1 MMYRHL
7 EMVALG
13 VRTWGCLGGLPLDA
27 PRSRQL
33 PALPAEGT
41 LAWAADPSDLEPL
54 LFHL

>member
-1 MMYRHL
+1 MLFRHL

-13 VRTWGCLGGLPLDA
+13 VRTWGFLGGLPLDA

-41 LAWAADPSDLEPL
+41 LAWAADPPDVEPL